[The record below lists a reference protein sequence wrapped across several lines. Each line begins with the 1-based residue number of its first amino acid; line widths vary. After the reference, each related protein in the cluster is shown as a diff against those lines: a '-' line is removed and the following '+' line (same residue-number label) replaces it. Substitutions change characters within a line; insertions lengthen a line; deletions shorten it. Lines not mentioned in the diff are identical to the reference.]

1 MFRVLTCLTGEHDWR
16 LVVIAGLVCFLASV
30 VAVSLF
36 HRACATRGRARATWL
51 ACAGAATGCGIWA
64 THFIA
69 MLAYD
74 PGVVTGYDVALTGL
88 SLVAAVVVTFV
99 GLSVAVRLPAR
110 WGAPVGGGI
119 VGGGVACMHY
129 IGMWAL
135 ELPGRVTWSLD
146 LVLVSIVVGI
156 VFGTAAL
163 AVAVRRDNLSGIFLA
178 ALLLT
183 LAIVSH
189 HFTAMGAVEIVPDPT
204 RVIATSSLS
213 PSALALA
220 IAATAVAVLG
230 MSLMGAIAD
239 RSIALVN
246 EELDQ
251 LNRNLEQLV
260 EERTAELRAVRALLE
275 ATLENINQGVMM
287 VDADRR
293 VPVYNRRAIELLELP
308 SELMVS
314 RPSFDDVLEFL
325 SRRGEFLGIEEQSR
339 AEHIVDA
346 HQSFQRRRPN
356 GVVLQILSVPLS
368 GGGAVRTFTDVTELL
383 KKERLSTLGQL
394 TATVAHELRN
404 PLSAI
409 RNTLPVMRE
418 MTAGKGVELDRPMSR
433 IERSIVRCD
442 HLVSG
447 LLEYTRPCVLSFDP
461 MYLDAWLGEV
471 LDEQRIP
478 DGIVLERDFC
488 APDCVVNIDAER
500 FRRVIINLIDNA
512 AQAIEH
518 DQATKPT
525 RKITVATRASDQVE
539 IVVKD
544 TGAGIAPDVL
554 PKIFEPLF
562 STKNFG
568 TGLGLPTV
576 KQLVEQHGGAITIDS
591 ELGRGATVSVVLPL
605 FSQKKVAA

>member
-36 HRACATRGRARATWL
+36 HRACATRGRARATWIV
-51 ACAGAATGCGIWA
+51 AAGAAAGCGIWA

-74 PGVVTGYDVALTGL
+74 PGVSIAYNIGLTAL
-88 SLVAAVVVTFV
+88 SLAAAATVTAV
-99 GLSVAVRLPAR
+99 GLGVAVYDPAR
-110 WGAPVGGGI
+110 WGAPIGGAIVGGGI
-119 VGGGVACMHY
+119 ACMHY
-129 IGMWAL
+129 IGMWAV

-260 EERTAELRAVRALLE
+260 EERTAELRAVRVLLE

-325 SRRGEFLGIEEQSR
+325 SRRGEFRGIEEQFH

-346 HQSFQRRRPN
+346 YQSFQRRRPN
-356 GVVLQILSVPLS
+356 GVVLEILSVPLS
-368 GGGAVRTFTDVTELL
+368 SGGAVRTFTDVTELL

-433 IERSIVRCD
+433 VERSIARCD
-442 HLVSG
+442 QLVSG
-447 LLEYTRPCVLSFDP
+447 LLDYTRPCVLSRNP
-461 MYLDAWLGEV
+461 THLALWLGEV
-471 LDEQRIP
+471 LDEQTLPAGVVI
-478 DGIVLERDFC
+478 EREFS
-488 APDCVVNIDAER
+488 APDCVVNLDPDR

-512 AQAIEH
+512 AQAIAQE
-518 DQATKPT
+518 QTSGAA
-525 RKITVATRASDQVE
+525 RKITIATTVSDHAE
-539 IVVKD
+539 IIVKD
-544 TGAGIAPDVL
+544 TGPGIAPDVL
-554 PKIFEPLF
+554 PRIFEPLF

-568 TGLGLPTV
+568 TGLGLPIV
-576 KQLVEQHGGAITIDS
+576 RQLVEQHGGRIAIES
-591 ELGRGATVSVVLPL
+591 ELGRGTTGHISLHL
-605 FSQKKVAA
+605 SSQQK

>member
-16 LVVIAGLVCFLASV
+16 LVVLAGLVCFLASV

-74 PGVVTGYDVALTGL
+74 PGVVTGYDIALTGL
-88 SLVAAVVVTFV
+88 SLVVAVVVTFV

-156 VFGTAAL
+156 VLGTAAL
-163 AVAVRRDNLSGIFLA
+163 AVAVRRDNLSGTFVA

-189 HFTAMGAVEIVPDPT
+189 HFT
-204 RVIATSSLS
+204 
-213 PSALALA
+213 A

-260 EERTAELRAVRALLE
+260 EERTAELRAVRVLLE

-346 HQSFQRRRPN
+346 YQSFQRR
-356 GVVLQILSVPLS
+356 
-368 GGGAVRTFTDVTELL
+368 
-383 KKERLSTLGQL
+383 
-394 TATVAHELRN
+394 
-404 PLSAI
+404 
-409 RNTLPVMRE
+409 
-418 MTAGKGVELDRPMSR
+418 
-433 IERSIVRCD
+433 
-442 HLVSG
+442 
-447 LLEYTRPCVLSFDP
+447 
-461 MYLDAWLGEV
+461 
-471 LDEQRIP
+471 
-478 DGIVLERDFC
+478 
-488 APDCVVNIDAER
+488 
-500 FRRVIINLIDNA
+500 
-512 AQAIEH
+512 
-518 DQATKPT
+518 
-525 RKITVATRASDQVE
+525 
-539 IVVKD
+539 
-544 TGAGIAPDVL
+544 
-554 PKIFEPLF
+554 
-562 STKNFG
+562 
-568 TGLGLPTV
+568 
-576 KQLVEQHGGAITIDS
+576 
-591 ELGRGATVSVVLPL
+591 
-605 FSQKKVAA
+605 